1 MGKKRQKKEITD
13 TKPVTAD
20 NRRKEIAAVL
30 AILVAVAIFKVVY
43 ILQYKA
49 NIPYY
54 SAPIVDSAYYN
65 AWAMKV
71 AKGIGYGR
79 EPFYMAPLYPWLLG
93 MLFRVAGPSIP
104 IAYAIQLGIGLCNL
118 LLVYLL
124 GRKIFGFCAGIAGM
138 LLIFLYAPVVYL
150 ETKILTETLAIFLNL
165 TSALLV
171 IRALERSTVPRW
183 LAAGVCLGLSAV
195 CRPIAV
201 FTILLLFIWLA
212 FQLIKNKRQNVF
224 ALSHLV
230 VLACGVLL
238 AILPVTLRNYF
249 VGGELV
255 PISTNGGM
263 VFAQGNNPRSKGFFA
278 PLPELSGSVA
288 FEHDEAIRIAS
299 DALGRPV
306 TSSESSKYWFG
317 RALEFIRENPM
328 QYAGLLVRKMLWSI
342 HSRESECMYNVYS
355 EKQQVP
361 ALRMLVV
368 PFWLIGGLGLA
379 GFLCSR
385 RHREQQARAVVLISI
400 LAIYIGLLVFSVN
413 SRYRAPAV
421 PGLAVFAGFGLVALM
436 DSLWKRRWWE
446 AAGSIACVTIFALV
460 ALIPFPAPLI
470 SAGVW
475 ANMGAAYLAQG
486 QTDKAILLLRKS
498 IDVNPRFAYAHLI
511 LGVAMDNQGETEEAA
526 EHYAEAVR
534 LSPTNPEAHYRL
546 GTSLVKRGEIDQA
559 IEEYLQ
565 ALRIKPDYAEAR
577 YNLGI
582 ALMQKGDLEGAM
594 REYQRAIA
602 DYPQY
607 AKAYLSLG
615 SALDEMNKLDEAMA
629 YYRKAIEIQP
639 DLAEA
644 HNNLAVDLYLK
655 GDYAGAWKEVRLA
668 RKYGLEPN
676 PSFLQALSAKMPEDS
691 GSR

>member
-1 MGKKRQKKEITD
+1 MGKRRQQKEISTLKQD
-13 TKPVTAD
+13 MVN
-20 NRRKEIAAVL
+20 NRRMEMSVVL
-30 AILVAVAIFKVVY
+30 LILVAAAVFKVVY
-43 ILQYKA
+43 FFQYKA

-93 MLFRVAGPSIP
+93 MLFKVVGHSLA
-104 IAYAIQLGIGLCNL
+104 IAYAFQLGIGLCNL
-118 LLVYLL
+118 VLVYLL
-124 GRKIFGFCAGIAGM
+124 GRRVFGFRAGIASM

-165 TSALLV
+165 TSMLLV
-171 IRALERSTVPRW
+171 IRALERPTAPRW
-183 LAAGVCLGLSAV
+183 FAAGICFGLSAV
-195 CRPIAV
+195 CRPIAI
-201 FTILLLFIWLA
+201 FTILLVFIWLG
-212 FQLIKNKRQNVF
+212 FQLIKNKQQNAF
-224 ALSHLV
+224 AVSHLV
-230 VLACGVLL
+230 ILACGISLM
-238 AILPVTLRNYF
+238 ILPVTLRNYF
-249 VGGELV
+249 VGGEWV

-263 VFAQGNNPRSKGFFA
+263 VFAQGNNPHSKGFFA

-288 FEHDEAIRIAS
+288 FEHDEAMRIAS

-306 TSSESSKYWFG
+306 TSSESSKYWFEQ
-317 RALEFIRENPM
+317 ALEFIKENPT
-328 QYAGLLVRKMLWSI
+328 QYASLLARKMLWSI
-342 HSRESECMYNVYS
+342 HNRESECMYNVYS

-361 ALRMLVV
+361 ALRMLAV
-368 PFWLIGGLGLA
+368 PFWLICGLGLA
-379 GFLCSR
+379 GLLRSR
-385 RHREQQARAVVLISI
+385 RHPEQQARAVVLISV

-421 PGLAVFAGFGLVALM
+421 PGLAIFAGFGLVALI
-436 DSLWKRRWWE
+436 DSLGKRKWWE
-446 AAGSIACVTIFALV
+446 AARSLSCVTILALIG
-460 ALIPFPAPLI
+460 LIPFPAPLI

-486 QTDKAILLLRKS
+486 QTDKAISLSQKS

-511 LGVAMDNQGETEEAA
+511 LGTAMDNKGEAEKAA

-534 LSPTNPEAHYRL
+534 LSPTNPETHYRL
-546 GTSLVKRGEIDQA
+546 GVSLAKRGETDQA
-559 IEEYLQ
+559 IKQYLK
-565 ALRIKPDYAEAR
+565 ALRIKPDYAEAH

-582 ALMQKGDLEGAM
+582 ALMQKRDLEGAM
-594 REYQRAIA
+594 LEYRKAIEN
-602 DYPQY
+602 YPLY
-607 AKAYLSLG
+607 AKAYLNLG
-615 SALDEMNKLDEAMA
+615 GVLDELNKLDEAMTC
-629 YYRKAIEIQP
+629 YRKAIEIQP

-644 HNNLAVDLYLK
+644 HNNLAVDLYFK

-676 PSFLQALSAKMPEDS
+676 PSFIQALSTKMSDDS
-691 GSR
+691 DSH

>member
-1 MGKKRQKKEITD
+1 
-13 TKPVTAD
+13 
-20 NRRKEIAAVL
+20 
-30 AILVAVAIFKVVY
+30 
-43 ILQYKA
+43 
-49 NIPYY
+49 
-54 SAPIVDSAYYN
+54 
-65 AWAMKV
+65 
-71 AKGIGYGR
+71 
-79 EPFYMAPLYPWLLG
+79 
-93 MLFRVAGPSIP
+93 
-104 IAYAIQLGIGLCNL
+104 
-118 LLVYLL
+118 
-124 GRKIFGFCAGIAGM
+124 
-138 LLIFLYAPVVYL
+138 
-150 ETKILTETLAIFLNL
+150 
-165 TSALLV
+165 
-171 IRALERSTVPRW
+171 
-183 LAAGVCLGLSAV
+183 
-195 CRPIAV
+195 
-201 FTILLLFIWLA
+201 
-212 FQLIKNKRQNVF
+212 
-224 ALSHLV
+224 
-230 VLACGVLL
+230 
-238 AILPVTLRNYF
+238 
-249 VGGELV
+249 
-255 PISTNGGM
+255 
-263 VFAQGNNPRSKGFFA
+263 
-278 PLPELSGSVA
+278 
-288 FEHDEAIRIAS
+288 
-299 DALGRPV
+299 
-306 TSSESSKYWFG
+306 
-317 RALEFIRENPM
+317 
-328 QYAGLLVRKMLWSI
+328 VRKMLWSI